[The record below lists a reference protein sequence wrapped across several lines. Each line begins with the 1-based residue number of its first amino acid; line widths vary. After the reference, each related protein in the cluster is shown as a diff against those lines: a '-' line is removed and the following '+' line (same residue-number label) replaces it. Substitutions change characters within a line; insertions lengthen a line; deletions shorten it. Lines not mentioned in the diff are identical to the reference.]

1 MPKQL
6 DLLTDGLA
14 DRMADDII
22 EQLTS
27 QGLSHGQQQAFVAR
41 LVARQTLEQ
50 VRQWPKPCRELFLL
64 LIVEGLTDDYSPG
77 TSSDG
82 GTQQPQP

>member
-14 DRMADDII
+14 DRMASDII

-27 QGLSHGQQQAFVAR
+27 QGLTQSQQQAFVVRLMAR
-41 LVARQTLEQ
+41 HTLERVQ
-50 VRQWPKPCRELFLL
+50 RLPKPCRDLFLL
-64 LIVEGLTDDYSPG
+64 LIVEGLTDDVP
-77 TSSDG
+77 
-82 GTQQPQP
+82 